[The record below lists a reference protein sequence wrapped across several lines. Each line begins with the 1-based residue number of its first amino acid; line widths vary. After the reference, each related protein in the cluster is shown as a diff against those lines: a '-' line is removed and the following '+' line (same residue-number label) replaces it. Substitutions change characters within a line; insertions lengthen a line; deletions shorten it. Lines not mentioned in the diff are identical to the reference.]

1 MSRSSLLNFFLQVL
15 LICLLARFFHY
26 PVQGHHVVFEN
37 IGQMAGALSYMHVKV
52 TLNLTHIHNQLI
64 AYNQSLSQ
72 LWTHFGNLN
81 MDPIVQNKM
90 YYLGYDIGWSIRQKA
105 LDILKHHK
113 IISAQMTEKLQSLRL
128 SLPDGNDGP
137 ADNSRFFEQ
146 IHRLKREIQIPF
158 SNDTISSVKKV
169 LNPSVLFDQE
179 VLDAASRARTLSDLA
194 EGFVRSPRFLTA
206 LALPLGI
213 FGTFMGLYN
222 HRQIDLL
229 RSDLKSTMAKHN
241 RLVEVVQQQQDDLHK
256 LNVSVSK
263 LQQDLLTVTIND
275 PAYVSSLLLLVEGRI
290 QEQLQMANHVI
301 QMAMQRRLSIDLL
314 SVADLRA
321 LYDKILRKADR
332 AGYYPLI
339 GHHSDLFQIE
349 ASYFHD
355 GRDVHL
361 LLHVPMVPDGS
372 LLRLF
377 RLHPFPLPLSK
388 EHMLVPDV
396 DYDVLA
402 ISPGLERLATV
413 LNYVDLMAC
422 HNVNNIYL
430 CEQQGVLKTNIN
442 STCLGSLYLQ
452 DFESAKLLCPLK
464 IHDSEEIVEQL
475 LNNWFLAYSPK
486 ALMAPV
492 ICHNG
497 TNSEI
502 HLKVGINSF
511 HLSPGCRTKLKN
523 HVVIS
528 DISLKESMDMMHY
541 EWTWDAQSLSTI
553 PLYEIDPI
561 TNELQT
567 NGLTQ
572 PTFAELLMVSN
583 ERKRTPGWWPV
594 LINFL
599 GILLLTSV
607 FLGTIGFFYYRY
619 RQQLRKLANPIIEK
633 ARDTSEA
640 VRNVIAHAHSF
651 TSHLTSGP
659 TEPSAPEPF
668 VTYRAAAESDEV
680 DFDMPQAMKIL
691 KTPYRTSA
699 TGTILKPRPAPRT
712 PRPPKIYPDTT
723 EAIDITLSMLNS
735 SIPDDS

>member
-1 MSRSSLLNFFLQVL
+1 M
-15 LICLLARFFHY
+15 
-26 PVQGHHVVFEN
+26 
-37 IGQMAGALSYMHVKV
+37 
-52 TLNLTHIHNQLI
+52 
-64 AYNQSLSQ
+64 
-72 LWTHFGNLN
+72 
-81 MDPIVQNKM
+81 
-90 YYLGYDIGWSIRQKA
+90 
-105 LDILKHHK
+105 
-113 IISAQMTEKLQSLRL
+113 
-128 SLPDGNDGP
+128 DGP
-137 ADNSRFFEQ
+137 GNNDRIIEQ
-146 IHRLKREIQIPF
+146 INRLKREVEIPF
-158 SNDTISSVKKV
+158 SNNSVKKA
-169 LNPSVLFDQE
+169 LSPSVLFDQDI
-179 VLDAASRARTLSDLA
+179 LNAASKARTLSNIA
-194 EGFVRSPRFLTA
+194 EGLVRSPRFLTA

-241 RLVEVVQQQQDDLHK
+241 RLVEVVQRQQDDLGK
-256 LNVSVSK
+256 LNVSVAK

-275 PAYVSSLLLLVEGRI
+275 PAYVSSLLLMVESRI
-290 QEQLQMANHVI
+290 REQLQMANHVI

-321 LYDKILRKADR
+321 LYDRILRKADR
-332 AGYYPLI
+332 AGYHPLI

-486 ALMAPV
+486 AMMAPV

-502 HLKVGINSF
+502 HLKVGINHF

-528 DISLKESMDMMHY
+528 DISLKESIDMMHY
-541 EWTWDAQSLSTI
+541 EWSWDAQSLSTI
-553 PLYEIDPI
+553 PLYDIDPI

-599 GILLLTSV
+599 GILLLTTV
-607 FLGTIGFFYYRY
+607 FLGTISFFYYRY
-619 RQQLRKLANPIIEK
+619 RQQLRKIANPIIEK

-651 TSHLTSGP
+651 TSHLASTSN
-659 TEPSAPEPF
+659 EPSAPEPF
-668 VTYRAAAESDEV
+668 VTYRAASGVDESDDF
-680 DFDMPQAMKIL
+680 DFDMPQAMRIL

-699 TGTILKPRPAPRT
+699 TGTILKPRAAPRT
-712 PRPPKIYPDTT
+712 APKPAKIYPDTT
-723 EAIDITLSMLNS
+723 EAIDITLSMLNNPANDNS
-735 SIPDDS
+735 